1 MDLIQELLC
10 VDDTFCCF
18 ELFLVIY
25 PSLIFP
31 DNPLILAGIKP
42 ANNKLISPSPIL
54 FFIIEIFLIKI
65 MLLLEVPLRC
75 QFLSICPN
83 RF

>member
-1 MDLIQELLC
+1 MATPARFHVKSGQTNNYSKSKELLA
-10 VDDTFCCF
+10 
-18 ELFLVIY
+18 
-25 PSLIFP
+25 

-54 FFIIEIFLIKI
+54 LFIIEIFLIKI
-65 MLLLEVPLRC
+65 MLLLEVTLRC